1 MMHSHPVMNKGET
14 RVWAPVQSR
23 EELVRCELPANK
35 RDEMC
40 AQGNNIMM
48 HTHRLLWTKESVC
61 TLQRREELV
70 QCESPAK
77 KRDKMCAQGN
87 NIM

>member
-48 HTHRLLWTKESVC
+48 HSQAVMDKGECVHIAKE
-61 TLQRREELV
+61 RRV
-70 QCESPAK
+70 GAV
-77 KRDKMCAQGN
+77 
-87 NIM
+87 